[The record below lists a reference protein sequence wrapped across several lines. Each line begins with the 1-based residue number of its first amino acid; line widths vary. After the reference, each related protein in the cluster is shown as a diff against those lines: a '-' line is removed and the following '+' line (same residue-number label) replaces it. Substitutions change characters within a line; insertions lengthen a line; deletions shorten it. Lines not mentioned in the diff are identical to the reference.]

1 MEKKNYY
8 TIAALAKAFG
18 IIETMACK
26 GQWKLKELADMS
38 KLPKGT
44 LQRILL
50 TLCELGY
57 VQQSR
62 EGGEYSLTM
71 RFFRL
76 GQRISENVGLV
87 DKVHPLCRQLKESV
101 NETVNFCMPS
111 NHEMV
116 ILDQEAS
123 SQFLRLDSVIG
134 SSFPIYGSASG
145 KAYCAFLNE
154 RELMK
159 VLKCVRD
166 AQPSLTGEDIDRFC
180 SELALVRRE
189 GVAFDYEE
197 IYAGVR
203 CVASPVFNY
212 TGDVVASLGCSIP
225 AVRITQESSIKVTQ
239 GIIRTAARISETLG
253 APHREFP
260 TPTRS
265 LLDKVSM

>member
-71 RFFRL
+71 KFFRL

-197 IYAGVR
+197 IY
-203 CVASPVFNY
+203 

>member
-1 MEKKNYY
+1 
-8 TIAALAKAFG
+8 
-18 IIETMACK
+18 
-26 GQWKLKELADMS
+26 
-38 KLPKGT
+38 
-44 LQRILL
+44 
-50 TLCELGY
+50 
-57 VQQSR
+57 
-62 EGGEYSLTM
+62 
-71 RFFRL
+71 
-76 GQRISENVGLV
+76 
-87 DKVHPLCRQLKESV
+87 
-101 NETVNFCMPS
+101 
-111 NHEMV
+111 MV

-225 AVRITQESSIKVTQ
+225 AVRITQESSVKVTQ

-265 LLDKVSM
+265 LLDNVSE

>member
-71 RFFRL
+71 KFFRL

-87 DKVHPLCRQLKESV
+87 DKVHPLCRQQQYQ
-101 NETVNFCMPS
+101 
-111 NHEMV
+111 HG
-116 ILDQEAS
+116 EA
-123 SQFLRLDSVIG
+123 D
-134 SSFPIYGSASG
+134 
-145 KAYCAFLNE
+145 
-154 RELMK
+154 
-159 VLKCVRD
+159 
-166 AQPSLTGEDIDRFC
+166 
-180 SELALVRRE
+180 
-189 GVAFDYEE
+189 
-197 IYAGVR
+197 
-203 CVASPVFNY
+203 
-212 TGDVVASLGCSIP
+212 
-225 AVRITQESSIKVTQ
+225 AVRPS
-239 GIIRTAARISETLG
+239 GL
-253 APHREFP
+253 PHEV
-260 TPTRS
+260 
-265 LLDKVSM
+265 KEHAV